1 MATESKEFMIHAS
14 EGNSNVLDFT
24 PAIDIL
30 ENDQEVVL
38 LADVPGTTADRV
50 SIDVQHEQL
59 KLVARAEAP
68 DGATIEYRRLFR
80 VGSAISAEN
89 ITAQLTNGVLTLKLP
104 KGDAYRPRK
113 IAVQSS

>member
-38 LADVPGTTADRV
+38 VADVPGTTAERV
-50 SIDVQHEQL
+50 TSSVL
-59 KLVARAEAP
+59 RYRAFWK
-68 DGATIEYRRLFR
+68 R
-80 VGSAISAEN
+80 
-89 ITAQLTNGVLTLKLP
+89 TLRFQP
-104 KGDAYRPRK
+104 RPR
-113 IAVQSS
+113 S